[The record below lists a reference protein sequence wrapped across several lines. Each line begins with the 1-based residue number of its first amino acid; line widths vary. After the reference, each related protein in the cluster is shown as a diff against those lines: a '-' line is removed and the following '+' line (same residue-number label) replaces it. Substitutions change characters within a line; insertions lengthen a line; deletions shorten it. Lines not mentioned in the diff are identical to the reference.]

1 MIKIDELISSAM
13 RSQDK
18 VSLAALRLLKS
29 RIMEFKT
36 QKNAPQY
43 TDEVEI
49 GIMRKMVKGLRE
61 TGDLYAKNGRNDLAE
76 HEFAQAVVIE
86 GLLPAVPSEADVVK
100 YLSEHYPSGIDKKQI
115 GIVIKEVKSCLVGVD
130 GAIVASVVRGLL
142 KE

>member
-1 MIKIDELISSAM
+1 MINIDELISSAM

-29 RIMEFKT
+29 RMMEFRT

-49 GIMRKMVKGLRE
+49 SILRKMAKGLRE
-61 TGDLYAKNGRNDLAE
+61 TGELYVRNGRNDLAE

-100 YLSEHYPSGIDKKQI
+100 YLSEHYPSGIEKKNM
-115 GIVIKEVKSCLVGVD
+115 GLVIKEVKSCLVGVD
-130 GAIVASVVRGLL
+130 GSVVASVVKGLL
-142 KE
+142 K